1 MAAGRSG
8 GEPVTDAR
16 SRVRLNLGLFLTAV
30 LCAAAVAAAA
40 VLTTPWEDFGDSAT
54 GGGGD
59 LSGRAGT
66 SVGSGT
72 VTAVRSAEEQ
82 EQQRTADQLEAATKM
97 VTAFNNLS
105 HEDVDATLEAVR
117 EMSTGEFLK
126 QYNAGAKGLS
136 KGLQQAES
144 TLQSEVVWAG
154 LVAGDDDS
162 ATVILAVEGVVSNK
176 ATDFE
181 KQARQYRIQVD
192 LVRDGDRWLTND
204 LQYVS
209 MV

>member
-8 GEPVTDAR
+8 GEPVTDDR
-16 SRVRLNLGLFLTAV
+16 SRIRLNLALVLTAV
-30 LCAAAVAAAA
+30 LCAAVIGWLAVSVKPWQDLGAR
-40 VLTTPWEDFGDSAT
+40 TPV
-54 GGGGD
+54 GGGD
-59 LSGRAGT
+59 LSGRAGS
-66 SVGSGT
+66 SVGAGT
-72 VTAVRSAEEQ
+72 VTAVRTAEEAEQ
-82 EQQRTADQLEAATKM
+82 ERTAAQLEAATKM
-97 VTAFNNLS
+97 VTAFNNLT
-105 HEDVDATLEAVR
+105 HEDVDATIEAVR
-117 EMSTGEFLK
+117 SMSTGQFLK
-126 QYNAGAKGLS
+126 QYNAGAKGLR

-154 LVAGDDDS
+154 LVAGDEDS

-181 KQARQYRIQVD
+181 NQARHYRIRVD
-192 LVRDGDRWLTND
+192 LVLDEGRWLTND